1 MDKDVLSLQQNEDG
15 DISPIFA
22 FDQVPAQPGIFPGL
36 VDEEPTPQAIADVA
50 CSALDGLYERWY
62 TGDLKEKEKL
72 SVVETGWLAIYQIER
87 ERGRDFRVAALIAW
101 KSWPGEKW
109 PANQQDLAKM
119 LGMKSDRRFYVWRNE
134 DPTIDEEIN
143 LIWERMMADQVKEVD
158 SVNLQ
163 VAKLADYKA
172 TQERR
177 LFYQRRGLLEGETPV
192 RVNIN
197 NIQNLSEAELDKLIN
212 AGKVLEGKFEVTDDG
227 E

>member
-1 MDKDVLSLQQNEDG
+1 
-15 DISPIFA
+15 
-22 FDQVPAQPGIFPGL
+22 
-36 VDEEPTPQAIADVA
+36 
-50 CSALDGLYERWY
+50 
-62 TGDLKEKEKL
+62 
-72 SVVETGWLAIYQIER
+72 
-87 ERGRDFRVAALIAW
+87 
-101 KSWPGEKW
+101 
-109 PANQQDLAKM
+109 M